1 MKIAPSNNREQ
12 RQCRT
17 SRKNSSTLLK
27 RFHLEC
33 TFVLAFGLLHY
44 FSCVHTLS
52 LQSDFVNNEIQNRK
66 PFLIDDGVETII
78 EEDDKPMIVSSQSNN
93 ILPTVGESSIDKKDA
108 YNPMTGNNYVEKSP
122 ENFDEEQIKR
132 FLSYFYLIKTKH
144 GYILGRNQN
153 QAKRNSLYSMKWPIT
168 NLISYKN
175 MPSYKGYNLA
185 RYPIPG
191 DGVTSR
197 SNRNQLKWWW
207 W

>member
-1 MKIAPSNNREQ
+1 MKIAPSNYREQ

-78 EEDDKPMIVSSQSNN
+78 EEDDKPMIVSSQSN
-93 ILPTVGESSIDKKDA
+93 V
-108 YNPMTGNNYVEKSP
+108 
-122 ENFDEEQIKR
+122 R
-132 FLSYFYLIKTKH
+132 
-144 GYILGRNQN
+144 
-153 QAKRNSLYSMKWPIT
+153 SL
-168 NLISYKN
+168 
-175 MPSYKGYNLA
+175 
-185 RYPIPG
+185 
-191 DGVTSR
+191 
-197 SNRNQLKWWW
+197 
-207 W
+207 